1 MPRGIHTSKRQ
12 SGFQQRKAK
21 KAKMDE
27 IQSMSGSLFKYVT
40 KADSGQSSSKVPES
54 PADES
59 NDSHLGDSHSDSNID
74 NTESMKTTQ
83 DLDGIKINNEND
95 AVNATFGDSI
105 SFEESV
111 QHLRDVS
118 HWSLPVPDNVRID
131 IIKKG
136 SEHFQNKEG
145 PFPTVSRHGSKIKG
159 DSRHL
164 SQEWFYK
171 PMPSGE
177 KILRSW
183 MVFSPI
189 SNNLYCFCCR
199 LFAVSNIQ
207 TTFTTGFQ
215 KWWKLNPKVLDHET
229 SCEHLENFEKWK
241 TLEMRLKS
249 HTTIDDAALQL
260 MNTEKQK
267 WKNLLSRLLDITLFL
282 AKQNLAFRGHDE
294 TKASSNKGNFLELVK
309 LLSKYDA
316 VLKEHILYLEQ
327 EKSPKVTYLSPEIQ
341 NEFINVL
348 ANHVKC
354 QLVNEIK
361 SAKYFGIMFDSTP
374 DVSHV
379 DQMSEVIRYVKIDN
393 RKVEVKEV
401 FLGFFPLHGKKAAD
415 LSAEILKKLENDGLD
430 IMMCRSQGYDNA
442 AVMSGIHGGVQAII
456 KEKNNKA
463 IFIGCI
469 DHSINLCGQHS
480 FAQNVTCVT
489 FFGAV
494 ETIFNFFSTSTSRW
508 EVLLNHSKASVKRLS
523 TTRWSAHYG
532 AVKVL
537 AENFDGI
544 ISAIEELCD
553 QDVNLETRG
562 AAQNL
567 MPAVCNFSFLCFLF
581 FWNDVLR
588 EVNNAQIALQSKG
601 LCVDEI
607 IIKLEALR
615 LFIGEK
621 RLHLAEEAID
631 FAVQKSEKYNIS
643 MERRIRRKKRMP
655 GELASSTDAGL
666 TLRAELQKDMLECID
681 RFNIELETRVKSIKD
696 VASLFEVV
704 QSKTLLS
711 ANTEQL
717 KLAISKFTNLYD
729 EVSETELLLEIP
741 RLRRHLKAANITVSN
756 WVILD
761 FLKFIVEWDFTES
774 LPNLTVALKLFIT
787 ICASVASCERSFSKL
802 KLIKNYLRSTMTET
816 RLNNLGILTIEH
828 EATQNINFED
838 VISEFASVKA
848 RRKKF

>member
-1 MPRGIHTSKRQ
+1 
-12 SGFQQRKAK
+12 
-21 KAKMDE
+21 
-27 IQSMSGSLFKYVT
+27 
-40 KADSGQSSSKVPES
+40 
-54 PADES
+54 
-59 NDSHLGDSHSDSNID
+59 
-74 NTESMKTTQ
+74 
-83 DLDGIKINNEND
+83 
-95 AVNATFGDSI
+95 
-105 SFEESV
+105 
-111 QHLRDVS
+111 
-118 HWSLPVPDNVRID
+118 
-131 IIKKG
+131 
-136 SEHFQNKEG
+136 
-145 PFPTVSRHGSKIKG
+145 
-159 DSRHL
+159 
-164 SQEWFYK
+164 
-171 PMPSGE
+171 
-177 KILRSW
+177 
-183 MVFSPI
+183 
-189 SNNLYCFCCR
+189 
-199 LFAVSNIQ
+199 
-207 TTFTTGFQ
+207 
-215 KWWKLNPKVLDHET
+215 
-229 SCEHLENFEKWK
+229 
-241 TLEMRLKS
+241 
-249 HTTIDDAALQL
+249 
-260 MNTEKQK
+260 
-267 WKNLLSRLLDITLFL
+267 
-282 AKQNLAFRGHDE
+282 
-294 TKASSNKGNFLELVK
+294 
-309 LLSKYDA
+309 
-316 VLKEHILYLEQ
+316 
-327 EKSPKVTYLSPEIQ
+327 
-341 NEFINVL
+341 
-348 ANHVKC
+348 
-354 QLVNEIK
+354 
-361 SAKYFGIMFDSTP
+361 MFDSTP

-379 DQMSEVIRYVKIDN
+379 DQMSEVIRYVKINN

-655 GELASSTDAGL
+655 GELASSTEAGL